1 MGWIVAIFVV
11 IALAWTVAICYE
23 LVRPGKLNWNQPSWL
38 IPRKRPRTGLPE
50 QPRDAGPQEQP
61 RGDLLREQPRGDKPR
76 ESRGE
81 DHQAP
86 R

>member
-1 MGWIVAIFVV
+1 VGWIVAIFVV
-11 IALAWTVAICYE
+11 IALAWTAAICYE

-38 IPRKRPRTGLPE
+38 IPRKRPGTGPRQPRDGAGPRE
-50 QPRDAGPQEQP
+50 QPRDD
-61 RGDLLREQPRGDKPR
+61 RSREQPRDDGPR

-81 DHQAP
+81 DRPAP

>member
-23 LVRPGKLNWNQPSWL
+23 FARPGKLNWNQPSWL
-38 IPRKRPRTGLPE
+38 LPRKRAETVPRPGHDGG
-50 QPRDAGPQEQP
+50 PRD
-61 RGDLLREQPRGDKPR
+61 
-76 ESRGE
+76 SRGE

>member
-11 IALAWTVAICYE
+11 IALAWAVVIGYE

-38 IPRKRPRTGLPE
+38 IPRRRTGPRPPGDRGGRRLPDDRSGA
-50 QPRDAGPQEQP
+50 QPPRDQ
-61 RGDLLREQPRGDKPR
+61 
-76 ESRGE
+76 
-81 DHQAP
+81 DHPTA